1 MTRRKQAQRTL
12 WEGVVDED
20 VRALYEPWMIEA
32 DRLLEDESLIDGV
45 FAAQGER
52 HKHSAT
58 KGRSQTPAEM
68 VLRLLLLKHVRNW
81 SFDTLE
87 REVRANLVYRDFTRI
102 GMGKVPDA
110 KTLARIAQALGGAV
124 IAELHRRLVEI
135 AQEEGVI
142 QGRKLRAD
150 TTVVETNIH
159 YPTDSSLL
167 GDGARV
173 LTRTMKKIES
183 AAGQLKRKVRDRRR
197 SISKRVVAIA
207 TASRHKGA
215 EGEAKRKRQYRELLR
230 FSRQVL
236 NDAKRVMKEVEQM
249 SARKKKRLGGLVEYL
264 GEMAGRV
271 RQVVKQAKTRVFDG
285 ITQLPGKIVSLFEPH
300 SEIIRKG
307 KASKP
312 TEFGKLV
319 KIQEGETQ
327 IITDYEVYAKRP
339 SDSELVIA
347 ALDAHEKRLGRIPR
361 LVAGDPREE
370 LGVAVVVF
378 VRDSSRHDV
387 GLLLGFLA
395 HLGDLR
401 AQLVEP
407 PDALL
412 DVARRDVVDLDPR
425 SLASRLDARLQPPV
439 ALRVHPDECGRQDAL
454 LGQDL
459 QLLHRGPRVA
469 GGELHAARRIGPCRR
484 AIGTRRAQ
492 RSRARRHIAGK
503 YCAGGRTS
511 PRVAGGECRRAHIP
525 GSAGAH
531 SPAPG
536 PAAMRHAGTGRGRAC
551 GASDRR
557 RSPPDRRSRRG
568 RAGRGPAQ
576 RSSCGFRRL
585 WRP

>member
-12 WEGVVDED
+12 WEGVVEED

-52 HKHSAT
+52 HEHSAT

-68 VLRLLLLKHVRNW
+68 VLGLLLLKHVRNW

-110 KTLARIAQALGGAV
+110 KTLARIAQALGGEV

-142 QGRKLRAD
+142 QGRKLRVD

-173 LTRTMKKIES
+173 LTRTMKNIETR
-183 AAGQLKRKVRDRRR
+183 AGRLKRKVRNRMR

-207 TASRHKGA
+207 TASRHKGP
-215 EGEAKRKRQYRELLR
+215 EGEAKRKKQYRELLR
-230 FSRQVL
+230 YSRQIL
-236 NDAKRVMKEVEQM
+236 NDAKRVIAEVEEM
-249 SARKKKRLGGLVEYL
+249 SGRKKKRLSGLVEHL

-319 KIQEGETQ
+319 QVQEAENQ
-327 IITDYEVYAKRP
+327 IITHYDVFDQRP
-339 SDSELVIA
+339 SD
-347 ALDAHEKRLGRIPR
+347 
-361 LVAGDPREE
+361 RE
-370 LGVAVVVF
+370 
-378 VRDSSRHDV
+378 
-387 GLLLGFLA
+387 LLLGAVETHERVLGRLPRLA
-395 HLGDLR
+395 TADAGYYSR
-401 AQLVEP
+401 AQEQAVEQKGVKW
-407 PDALL
+407 
-412 DVARRDVVDLDPR
+412 VAVPNRNTKSAERKKKEHSRWFKKAQLWRTGCEGRISVLKRRHGL
-425 SLASRLDARLQPPV
+425 SRCRYRGAEGMKRWV
-439 ALRVHPDECGRQDAL
+439 G
-454 LGQDL
+454 LGVMADTL
-459 QLLHRGPRVA
+459 ISMGNVL
-469 GGELHAARRIGPCRR
+469 AAR
-484 AIGTRRAQ
+484 T
-492 RSRARRHIAGK
+492 
-503 YCAGGRTS
+503 
-511 PRVAGGECRRAHIP
+511 
-525 GSAGAH
+525 
-531 SPAPG
+531 
-536 PAAMRHAGTGRGRAC
+536 
-551 GASDRR
+551 
-557 RSPPDRRSRRG
+557 
-568 RAGRGPAQ
+568 
-576 RSSCGFRRL
+576 
-585 WRP
+585 